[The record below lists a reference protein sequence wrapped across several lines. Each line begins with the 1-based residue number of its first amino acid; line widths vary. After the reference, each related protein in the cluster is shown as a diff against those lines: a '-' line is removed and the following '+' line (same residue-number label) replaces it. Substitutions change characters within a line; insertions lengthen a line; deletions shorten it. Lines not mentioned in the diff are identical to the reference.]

1 MGGGTG
7 GVGVGEVRRVRE
19 HYGDLLGFGVV
30 GELGEGV
37 GEFVWEWV
45 GEWASVPE
53 DEFFA

>member
-1 MGGGTG
+1 M
-7 GVGVGEVRRVRE
+7 GEVWRVRE
-19 HYGDLLGFGVV
+19 RYGDLLGFGVV